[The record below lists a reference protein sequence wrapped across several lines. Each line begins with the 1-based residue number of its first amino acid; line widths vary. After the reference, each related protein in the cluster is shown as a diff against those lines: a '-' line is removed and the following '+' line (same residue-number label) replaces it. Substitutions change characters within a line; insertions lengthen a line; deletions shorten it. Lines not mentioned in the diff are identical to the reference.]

1 VNVRRILACIFSTV
15 GAVLLLAA
23 GPASPFQVVPV
34 VVVYPFSATT
44 SQLDQEA
51 ASRLGVIVATGMAN
65 SPGIVVKPAPPGAER
80 KDFLTLA
87 RSLGA
92 DYYVTGY
99 LSAVGHQVS
108 LVEQVVT
115 TASGIIV
122 FSNTAQLTTY
132 QDAAGQ
138 GEDLAAAIV
147 RHANRNIGAI
157 EAPPEHAATPTP
169 GPTAGSEAN
178 LSNLGGLL
186 HRKRQ
191 ATSAPSATPTPA
203 PAAVSPTPAVASTP
217 VALATLSPA
226 AARSSAFG
234 LVTVAG
240 SADAGARAAAT
251 QALGTAFASA
261 KRATTPLAPGG
272 IPACNAATVGRIVSG
287 NLTSGENTVLGVK
300 QASASFELVVT
311 DCAGTVQYHQTTL
324 RGAADLTTAI
334 QHAVDAAVSAYIA
347 KAR

>member
-1 VNVRRILACIFSTV
+1 VSVRRILACFFSTV
-15 GAVLLLAA
+15 GAILLLAA

-51 ASRLGVIVATGMAN
+51 ASRLGVIIATGMAN

-80 KDFLTLA
+80 KDYLTIA
-87 RSLGA
+87 RSLKA

-115 TASGIIV
+115 TDSGIIV
-122 FSNTAQLTTY
+122 FSSTAQLTTY

-138 GEDLAAAIV
+138 GEELAASIV
-147 RHANRNIGAI
+147 RHANRNIGAV
-157 EAPPEHAATPTP
+157 EAPPERTSATPTP
-169 GPTAGSEAN
+169 GPTSGTEAN

-186 HRKRQ
+186 HRKRP
-191 ATSAPSATPTPA
+191 SGPAPSATPAPTPA
-203 PAAVSPTPAVASTP
+203 PLPAVTATP
-217 VALATLSPA
+217 IAAATLSQA
-226 AARSSAFG
+226 AAQSSALG
-234 LVTVAG
+234 LVVVSG
-240 SADAGARAAAT
+240 SADASARATAT
-251 QALGTAFASA
+251 SALSAALGYA
-261 KRATTPLAPGG
+261 KRPTVALAAPGG
-272 IPACNAATVGRIVSG
+272 IAACNAATVGRIVSG
-287 NLTSGENTVLGVK
+287 NLSSGENVVLGVR
-300 QASASFELVVT
+300 QESASFELVVT
-311 DCAGTVQYHQTTL
+311 DCAGAVQYRQTTL

-334 QHAVDAAVSAYIA
+334 QHAVDAAVHAYVA